1 MQRLSGPLRRSRVT
15 GSHVA
20 VCPSADIADQVA
32 AVVEIAV
39 HGSWSHTLGLDVSAA
54 LRDAFA
60 GRPAAIIVNL
70 HGLSD
75 DEATSL
81 PLWLAAR
88 RAAAVIR
95 PPVRL
100 ALCLPTATVLQ
111 QRLQY
116 IGAQRLPMYAT
127 MPEARTAVA
136 HPRIT

>member
-1 MQRLSGPLRRSRVT
+1 MPVRGSRLT
-15 GSHVA
+15 GSHVT
-20 VCPSADIADQVA
+20 VCPSADIAGPA
-32 AVVEIAV
+32 AALVEIAV

-60 GRPAAIIVNL
+60 GRPGAIIVDL

-75 DEATSL
+75 DEAVSL

-100 ALCLPTATVLQ
+100 MLCLPTATVLQ

-127 MPEARTAVA
+127 MSEARTAVE
-136 HPRIT
+136 HPRFT